1 MFVGADVAAANHSL
15 LVLTQPM
22 SLSNI
27 RIILLNTTHP
37 GNIGAAARAMKNM
50 CLENLVLVSPREFPS
65 EEATARAAG
74 ADDLLAHARVCAS
87 LDEALQGC
95 RLVIGSSARSRTIA
109 WPKLDLP
116 AAAARLVSEA
126 VTGEVALLFG
136 TERTG
141 LTNDELDRCHF
152 LTAIPANPAFSS
164 LNLAGAV
171 QVLAYELYR
180 VALGSVSTEEDKSA
194 NRDAP
199 LASAE
204 DLQRLYQHLEET
216 LVQIQFLD
224 PHNPRK
230 LMRRLTRL
238 YNRARL
244 DSNEL
249 NILRGILTAVQQG
262 WPTNT

>member
-1 MFVGADVAAANHSL
+1 
-15 LVLTQPM
+15 M

-27 RIILLNTTHP
+27 RIVLLNTTHP

-50 CLENLVLVSPREFPS
+50 CLESLVLVSPREFPG
-65 EEATARAAG
+65 EQATARAAG
-74 ADDLLAHARVCAS
+74 ADDILSHARVCAT

-109 WPKLDLP
+109 WPMLDP
-116 AAAARLVSEA
+116 PTAAARLVSEA
-126 VTGEVALLFG
+126 AAGPVALLFG
-136 TERTG
+136 PERTG
-141 LTNDELDRCHF
+141 LTNEQLDRCHF
-152 LTAIPANPAFSS
+152 LTSIPANPEFSS

-171 QVLAYELYR
+171 QVLAYELHL
-180 VALGSVSTEEDKSA
+180 VSLDSVLQGENRTPSGDST
-194 NRDAP
+194 

-216 LVQIQFLD
+216 LIQIQFLD
-224 PHNPRK
+224 PQNPRK

-262 WPTNT
+262 WPRKT

>member
-1 MFVGADVAAANHSL
+1 
-15 LVLTQPM
+15 M

-27 RIILLNTTHP
+27 RIVLLNTTHP

-50 CLENLVLVSPREFPS
+50 CLETLVLVSPREFPG

-74 ADDLLAHARVCAS
+74 ADDILRHARVCTS
-87 LDEALQGC
+87 LDAALQGC
-95 RLVIGSSARSRTIA
+95 HLVIGSSARSRTIA
-109 WPKLDLP
+109 WPMLDLP
-116 AAAARLVSEA
+116 EAAARLVSEA
-126 VTGEVALLFG
+126 AAGEVALLFG
-136 TERTG
+136 PERTG
-141 LTNDELDRCHF
+141 LTNEQLDRCHF
-152 LTAIPANPAFSS
+152 LTSIPANPAFSS

-171 QVLAYELYR
+171 QVLAYELR
-180 VALGSVSTEEDKSA
+180 LASLGSVSPQEDKSPS
-194 NRDAP
+194 RDAP

-216 LVQIQFLD
+216 LIQIQFLD
-224 PHNPRK
+224 PQNPRK

-262 WPTNT
+262 WPPNT

>member
-1 MFVGADVAAANHSL
+1 
-15 LVLTQPM
+15 M

-27 RIILLNTTHP
+27 RIVLLNTTHP
-37 GNIGAAARAMKNM
+37 GNIGATARAMKNM
-50 CLENLVLVSPREFPS
+50 CLESLVLVSPRDFPN

-74 ADDLLAHARVCAS
+74 ADDILTSAHVCTT

-95 RLVIGSSARSRTIA
+95 RLVIGSSARSRTIT
-109 WPKLDLP
+109 WPMLDP
-116 AAAARLVSEA
+116 PTAAARLVSEA
-126 VTGEVALLFG
+126 VEGQVALLFG
-136 TERTG
+136 PERTG
-141 LTNDELDRCHF
+141 LTNEQLDRCHF
-152 LTAIPANPAFSS
+152 LVSIPANPEFSS

-171 QVLAYELYR
+171 QVLAYELFS
-180 VALGSVSTEEDKSA
+180 ASLVSDLPWDSMTPSSDS
-194 NRDAP
+194 P

-204 DLQRLYQHLEET
+204 DLQRLYRHLEET
-216 LVQIQFLD
+216 LIQIQFLD
-224 PHNPRK
+224 PQNPRK

-262 WPTNT
+262 WPHKT

>member
-1 MFVGADVAAANHSL
+1 
-15 LVLTQPM
+15 M

-27 RIILLNTTHP
+27 RIVLLNTTHP
-37 GNIGAAARAMKNM
+37 GNIGATARAMKNM
-50 CLENLVLVSPREFPS
+50 CLESMVLVSPRDFPG

-74 ADDLLAHARVCAS
+74 ADDILSRARVCAT

-95 RLVIGSSARSRTIA
+95 HLVIGSSARSRTIT
-109 WPKLDLP
+109 WPMLDPP

-126 VTGEVALLFG
+126 VEGQVALLFG
-136 TERTG
+136 PERTG
-141 LTNDELDRCHF
+141 LTNEQLDRCHF
-152 LTAIPANPAFSS
+152 LVSIPANPEFSS

-171 QVLAYELYR
+171 QVLAYELR
-180 VALGSVSTEEDKSA
+180 LASLGSVLQREKGTPSGDS
-194 NRDAP
+194 P

-216 LVQIQFLD
+216 LIQIQFLD
-224 PHNPRK
+224 PQNPRK

-262 WPTNT
+262 WPRKT

>member
-1 MFVGADVAAANHSL
+1 
-15 LVLTQPM
+15 M

-27 RIILLNTTHP
+27 RIVLLNTTHP
-37 GNIGAAARAMKNM
+37 GNIGGVARAMKNM
-50 CLENLVLVSPREFPS
+50 CLEHLVLVSPRVFPA

-74 ADDLLAHARVCAS
+74 ADDLLSRARVCAS

-95 RLVIGSSARSRTIA
+95 RLVIGSSARPRTIA
-109 WPKLDLP
+109 WPMLDP
-116 AAAARLVSEA
+116 PTAAMRLVSEA
-126 VTGEVALLFG
+126 AAGPVALLFG
-136 TERTG
+136 PERTG
-141 LTNDELDRCHF
+141 LTNEQLDRCHF
-152 LTAIPANPAFSS
+152 ITTIPANPDFSS

-171 QVLAYELYR
+171 QVLAYELR
-180 VALGSVSTEEDKSA
+180 LAFLDEVPSWEDAPSSE
-194 NRDAP
+194 DIP

-216 LVQIQFLD
+216 LIQIQFLD
-224 PHNPRK
+224 PQNPRK

-262 WPTNT
+262 WPRNT

>member
-1 MFVGADVAAANHSL
+1 MVGTAVTGRNNCLPVPS
-15 LVLTQPM
+15 TPM
-22 SLSNI
+22 SLTNI
-27 RIILLNTTHP
+27 RIVLLNTTHP

-50 CLENLVLVSPREFPS
+50 CLENLVLVSPREFPA
-65 EEATARAAG
+65 EEASARAAG
-74 ADDLLAHARVCAS
+74 ADDILGRARICAT

-109 WPKLDLP
+109 WPMLDLP

-126 VTGEVALLFG
+126 AAGQVALLFG
-136 TERTG
+136 QERTG
-141 LTNDELDRCHF
+141 LTNEQLDRCHF
-152 LTAIPANPAFSS
+152 LTAIPANPGFSS

-171 QVLAYELYR
+171 QVLAYEVYL
-180 VALGSVSTEEDKSA
+180 ASLGSVAEGAPLTEAGDS
-194 NRDAP
+194 P
-199 LASAE
+199 LASAD

-216 LVQIQFLD
+216 LIQIQFLD
-224 PHNPRK
+224 PRNPRK

-262 WPTNT
+262 WPRNT